1 MRWED
6 KVLME
11 RRFRPYLSRWEKIL
25 RLRVTIERVI
35 FYCLFVRYKKCSASH
50 DHDGWVW
57 PRRCFGDCEEL
68 QQISD
73 AFRKCSQL
81 RKLWIGVDGGDT
93 STEIMEPNEDSR
105 LVVVIFS
112 FSKNLYKKRNL
123 KKSFFFASSLSSQW
137 KPSNWCKKVMYQITF
152 FVAKQN
158 TQKNVVLYFSLC
170 NWRCLTHRA
179 LDGSCFNCE
188 STFFVATEF
197 KLNRDTDCMQMNP
210 DGEQSTFVCSTGW
223 CLTRLESNDLIT
235 FMDFS
240 HAQPMLW
247 QHSSGRMSNVF
258 LSVTA

>member
-1 MRWED
+1 M
-6 KVLME
+6 
-11 RRFRPYLSRWEKIL
+11 
-25 RLRVTIERVI
+25 
-35 FYCLFVRYKKCSASH
+35 RYKKCSASH

-81 RKLWIGVDGGDT
+81 RKLWIGVDGGDA
-93 STEIMEPNEDSR
+93 STEITEPNEDSR
-105 LVVVIFS
+105 LVVVVFS
-112 FSKNLYKKRNL
+112 FSKNLYKKEIL
-123 KKSFFFASSLSSQW
+123 KKVFFYLQPELSMKTIELMLKSYVPNHFLCCET
-137 KPSNWCKKVMYQITF
+137 KHT
-152 FVAKQN
+152 
-158 TQKNVVLYFSLC
+158 KNVVLYFSLC

-223 CLTRLESNDLIT
+223 CLTRLASNDLIT